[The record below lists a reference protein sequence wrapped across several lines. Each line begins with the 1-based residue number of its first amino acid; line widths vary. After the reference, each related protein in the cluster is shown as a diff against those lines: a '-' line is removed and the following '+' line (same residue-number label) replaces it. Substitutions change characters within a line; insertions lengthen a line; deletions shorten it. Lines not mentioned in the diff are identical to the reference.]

1 MHTRHDRGTST
12 VAPTLGLEPKAPR
25 LSGELRSRL
34 VRAGALLAWR
44 MTRTGSGTLWPH
56 TLRLKVPR
64 ATNMHQA
71 ADLRGALALQ
81 PLADVEGGRRRPQL
95 LLRRRGVRRQT
106 NGRG

>member
-44 MTRTGSGTLWPH
+44 MIRTGSGTLWPH

-64 ATNMHQA
+64 ATNMHEA

-95 LLRRRGVRRQT
+95 LLRRRGVQCQT